1 MKPKVNKKILIISSA
16 FMLLISLP
24 MMLFTFNM
32 VYSASPYDKSGESLQ
47 SIGLLIGAGIY
58 IFSMLVAIAGLSFAN
73 KPYKYNWCSNLG
85 LILMLITLL
94 DAILL
99 RAYFIITM
107 LPLLILNI
115 IYITGTRNN
124 AEIDSNRNL

>member
-32 VYSASPYDKSGESLQ
+32 VYSSPYDKSGESLQ

-58 IFSMLVAIAGLSFAN
+58 IF
-73 KPYKYNWCSNLG
+73 
-85 LILMLITLL
+85 
-94 DAILL
+94 
-99 RAYFIITM
+99 
-107 LPLLILNI
+107 
-115 IYITGTRNN
+115 
-124 AEIDSNRNL
+124 

>member
-1 MKPKVNKKILIISSA
+1 
-16 FMLLISLP
+16 
-24 MMLFTFNM
+24 
-32 VYSASPYDKSGESLQ
+32 
-47 SIGLLIGAGIY
+47 
-58 IFSMLVAIAGLSFAN
+58 MLVAIAGLSFAN
-73 KPYKYNWCSNLG
+73 KPYKYNWCRNLG

-94 DAILL
+94 DTILL

>member
-73 KPYKYNWCSNLG
+73 KPYIYNWCRNLG
-85 LILMLITLL
+85 LILMFFSSKELVI
-94 DAILL
+94 
-99 RAYFIITM
+99 
-107 LPLLILNI
+107 
-115 IYITGTRNN
+115 
-124 AEIDSNRNL
+124 S

>member
-32 VYSASPYDKSGESLQ
+32 VYSASHYDKSGDNLQ
-47 SIGLLIGAGIY
+47 AIGLLIGAGIY

-73 KPYKYNWCSNLG
+73 KPYKYNWCRNLG

>member
-1 MKPKVNKKILIISSA
+1 MDILMI
-16 FMLLISLP
+16 
-24 MMLFTFNM
+24 LFEFGRGYIPDTI
-32 VYSASPYDKSGESLQ
+32 LQ
-47 SIGLLIGAGIY
+47 
-58 IFSMLVAIAGLSFAN
+58 
-73 KPYKYNWCSNLG
+73 YNWCRNLG